1 MRGGFRMKEEN
12 EYDKPI
18 FPLRKILLRLALI
31 IAMAIIV
38 AAEHIIVE
46 VRLVVSD
53 ISTIIAIV
61 EATITIMKV
70 LSPAACLLLDLS
82 QPIIAE
88 SINAKAIFK
97 IILHIFISLDQ
108 DPNNLLI
115 GSS

>member
-1 MRGGFRMKEEN
+1 
-12 EYDKPI
+12 
-18 FPLRKILLRLALI
+18 
-31 IAMAIIV
+31 MAIIV

-88 SINAKAIFK
+88 SINAKAIIK